1 MEEQK
6 YFDKLK
12 NKMDNYVHLVY
23 RITKNFPREE
33 IYGVTS
39 QLRRSAL
46 SVILNFIEGYAR
58 MREKVQLNFFE
69 ISYGSLQESKYL
81 LEFAHKEEYI
91 NDADFV
97 ETSKAADEIGAMLWT
112 IKTQSIKVN

>member
-1 MEEQK
+1 
-6 YFDKLK
+6 
-12 NKMDNYVHLVY
+12 MDAYVHLVY
-23 RITKNFPREE
+23 KLTKNFPRDE

-58 MREKVQLNFFE
+58 MRDKVQQNFFE

-81 LEFAHKEEYI
+81 LEFSYKENYI
-91 NDADFV
+91 NENDFI
-97 ETSKAADEIGAMLWT
+97 ETSKLADEIGAMLWT
-112 IKTQSIKVN
+112 IKVPSSR